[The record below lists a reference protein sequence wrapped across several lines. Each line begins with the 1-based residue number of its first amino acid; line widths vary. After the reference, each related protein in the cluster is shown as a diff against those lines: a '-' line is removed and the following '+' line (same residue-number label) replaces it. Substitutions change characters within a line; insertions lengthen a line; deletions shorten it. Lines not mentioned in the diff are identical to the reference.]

1 MTEAKSKIENLR
13 LVMTGIL
20 SERKAD
26 ELTPQFKER
35 KKASEQAGNELME
48 CPYFERIFKKED
60 SFKEFCRN
68 ILAIVVGRS
77 HMATMG
83 QRYDNARKTLE

>member
-1 MTEAKSKIENLR
+1 
-13 LVMTGIL
+13 MTGIL

-60 SFKEFCRN
+60 AFKEFCRN

-77 HMATMG
+77 QMATMG
-83 QRYDNARKTLE
+83 